1 MDEGSLSLPPFT
13 GYDEK
18 SLRDYHL
25 ALRGNS
31 LNPMIDAA
39 TPLLGMVMRLSTMNS
54 QTMPEHLFAQVVTDV
69 QAVEQLLQEQGYEPG
84 VIISFR
90 YILCTFIDEAALGN
104 GWSNKN
110 EWIKQSLLV
119 HFHNEAWGG
128 EKVFI
133 LLERLIREPKRYQDL
148 LEFLWLCFSL
158 GFRGRYKV
166 AAQEQGE
173 FEQIY
178 RRLYHVLHKLRGN
191 APFPLL
197 HQDKKTQ
204 GGRYQLIS
212 RLTIKHIFLW
222 WRCRAGVVLPVLSV
236 AAGQPDAGHP
246 VPAKQITSIRTFMIQ
261 IDLPTLVK
269 RLNLFSR
276 QALEMAASECMSQ
289 QAAEITVSHVLIQM
303 LAMPRSDLRVITRQG
318 DIGMEELR
326 QALTVENYTTARSA
340 DSYPAFSPMLVEW
353 LKEGWLLAS
362 AEMQHSELRGG
373 VLLLALLHS
382 PLRYIPP
389 AAAQLLT
396 GINRDRLQQD
406 FVQWTQESAES
417 VVPDADCK
425 GAGALTDVADSLLA
439 RYAKNMTE
447 DARNDRLDP
456 VLCRDHE
463 IDLMIDILC
472 RRRKNNPVVVGEA
485 GVGKSALIE
494 GLALRIVAGQVP
506 DKLKNTDIMTLDL
519 GALQA
524 GASVKGE
531 FEKRFKGLMAEVIS
545 SPVPV
550 ILFIDEAHTLIG
562 AGNQQGGLDISNLL
576 KPALARGELKTI
588 AATTWS
594 EYKKYFEKDAALS
607 RRFQLVKVSEPN
619 AAEATI
625 ILRGLSA
632 VYEQSHG
639 VLIDDDALQAA
650 ATLSERYLSGRQLP
664 DKAIDVL
671 DTACA
676 RVAINL
682 SSPPKQISALTTLSH
697 QQEAEIRQLERELRI
712 GLRTNTSR
720 MTEVLVQYDE
730 TLTALDE
737 LEAAWHQQQ
746 TLVQEIIALRQQ
758 LLGMA
763 EDDAASLP
771 HVDAVEDTPPESE
784 QDNTGAEPAD
794 EAGSEQPEETAETVS
809 PVQRLAHLTAELD
822 ALHNDRL
829 LVSPHVDKKQI
840 AAVIAEWTGVPLN
853 RLSQNEMS
861 VITDLPKWLGDTIK
875 GQDLAI
881 ASLHKHLL
889 TARADLR
896 RPGRPLGAF
905 LLAGPSGVGKTET
918 VLQLAELLYGGR
930 QYLTTINMS
939 EFQEKHTVSR
949 LIGSPPGYVGYG
961 EGGVLTEAIRQKP
974 YSVVL
979 LDEVEKAHPDVLNLF
994 YQAFDKGEMADGEGR
1009 LIDCKNIVF
1018 FLTSNLGY
1026 QVIVEHADDPETM
1039 QEVLYP
1045 VLADFFKPAL
1055 LARMEVVP
1063 YLPLSKE
1070 TLATIIA
1077 GKLARLDNV
1086 LRSRFGAEVIIE
1098 PEVTDEIMS
1107 RVTRAENGA
1116 RMLESVIDGNMLP
1129 PLSLLLLQ
1137 KMAANTAVARIRLSA
1152 VDGAFTADV
1161 EDAQNDES
1169 VTKDETVL

>member
-1 MDEGSLSLPPFT
+1 
-13 GYDEK
+13 
-18 SLRDYHL
+18 
-25 ALRGNS
+25 
-31 LNPMIDAA
+31 
-39 TPLLGMVMRLSTMNS
+39 
-54 QTMPEHLFAQVVTDV
+54 
-69 QAVEQLLQEQGYEPG
+69 
-84 VIISFR
+84 
-90 YILCTFIDEAALGN
+90 
-104 GWSNKN
+104 
-110 EWIKQSLLV
+110 
-119 HFHNEAWGG
+119 
-128 EKVFI
+128 
-133 LLERLIREPKRYQDL
+133 
-148 LEFLWLCFSL
+148 
-158 GFRGRYKV
+158 
-166 AAQEQGE
+166 
-173 FEQIY
+173 
-178 RRLYHVLHKLRGN
+178 
-191 APFPLL
+191 
-197 HQDKKTQ
+197 
-204 GGRYQLIS
+204 
-212 RLTIKHIFLW
+212 
-222 WRCRAGVVLPVLSV
+222 
-236 AAGQPDAGHP
+236 
-246 VPAKQITSIRTFMIQ
+246 MIQ

-276 QALEMAASECMSQ
+276 QSLEMAASECMSQ
-289 QAAEITVSHVLIQM
+289 QAAEITVSHVLMQM
-303 LAMPRSDLRVITRQG
+303 LAMPRSDLRVITRQS

-326 QALTVENYTTARSA
+326 QALTVENYPTARSA

-353 LKEGWLLAS
+353 LKESWLLAS
-362 AEMQHSELRGG
+362 AEMQHSELRSG

-389 AAAQLLT
+389 AAARLLT

-406 FVQWTQESAES
+406 FAQWTRESAES
-417 VVPDADCK
+417 VVPDAEGK
-425 GAGALTDVADSLLA
+425 GAGTLTDAADSLLA
-439 RYAKNMTE
+439 RYAKNMTA
-447 DARNDRLDP
+447 DARNGGLDP

-494 GLALRIVAGQVP
+494 GLALRIVADQVP

-545 SPVPV
+545 SPVPI

-682 SSPPKQISALTTLSH
+682 SSPPKRISALTTLSH
-697 QQEAEIRQLERELRI
+697 QQEAEIRQLKRELRI
-712 GLRTNTSR
+712 GLRTDTSR
-720 MTEVLVQYDE
+720 MTGVLEQYDE

-737 LEAAWHQQQ
+737 LEATWHQQQ
-746 TLVQEIIALRQQ
+746 ALVREIIALRQQ
-758 LLGMA
+758 LLGVA
-763 EDDAASLP
+763 EDDAASLSDA
-771 HVDAVEDTPPESE
+771 DAVEDTPSESE
-784 QDNTGAEPAD
+784 QDNIGVAPAD
-794 EAGSEQPEETAETVS
+794 EAGSAQPEETAETVS
-809 PVQRLAHLTAELD
+809 PVQRLAQLTAQLD
-822 ALHNDRL
+822 ALHNDQL
-829 LVSPHVDKKQI
+829 LISPHVDKKQI

-861 VITDLPKWLGDTIK
+861 VITDLPVWLGDTIK

-1039 QEVLYP
+1039 QEALYP

-1070 TLATIIA
+1070 TLVTIIA

-1086 LRSRFGAEVIIE
+1086 LRSRFAAEVIIE

-1107 RVTRAENGA
+1107 RITRAENGA
-1116 RMLESVIDGNMLP
+1116 RMLESVIDGDMLP

-1137 KMAANTAVARIRLSA
+1137 KMAANTAIARIRLSA
-1152 VDGAFTADV
+1152 TDGAFTADV
-1161 EDAQNDES
+1161 EDVRDDES
-1169 VTKDETVL
+1169 VTEDDAVL